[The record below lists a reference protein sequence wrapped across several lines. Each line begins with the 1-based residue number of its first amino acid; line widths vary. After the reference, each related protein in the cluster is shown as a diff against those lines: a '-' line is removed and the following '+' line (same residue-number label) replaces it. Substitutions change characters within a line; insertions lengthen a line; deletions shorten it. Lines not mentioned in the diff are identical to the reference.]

1 MMRYQLMLKKHTA
14 GIAIAICIAASIALA
29 IAFPY
34 TDIEIHHDQEAV
46 NEQN

>member
-1 MMRYQLMLKKHTA
+1 MLRYQLMLKKHAA

-34 TDIEIHHDQEAV
+34 TDIEIHHTEAV
-46 NEQN
+46 YEQN

>member
-1 MMRYQLMLKKHTA
+1 MMRYQLIAKRYAA

-34 TDIEIHHDQEAV
+34 TDIEIHHTEAV
-46 NEQN
+46 YEQN

>member
-1 MMRYQLMLKKHTA
+1 MMRYQLMLKKHAA

-34 TDIEIHHDQEAV
+34 TDIEIHHTEAAY
-46 NEQN
+46 EQN